1 MPCFRYRLTETQ
13 KETEGTWRF
22 WERNA
27 RDYQR
32 TCTRGEGLHTVTSVK
47 HLRTKMTFHFNVN
60 LTKDIAMHCS

>member
-32 TCTRGEGLHTVTSVK
+32 TCTRGEGLHTV
-47 HLRTKMTFHFNVN
+47 
-60 LTKDIAMHCS
+60 